1 MKRSVIY
8 ILAAMLAIGG
18 AAQMQAQAQ
27 DLKPVKDK
35 GTKLFGYQDKN
46 KNWVIPPSFE
56 GAKKF
61 KDGLAEV
68 TLKPEKTKFHG
79 VIDESGKV
87 IIPIDCHNINIY
99 YKDNIIT
106 AQRASQD
113 NGLAWGVYNYD
124 GKEIW
129 APQFVYSP
137 TFYGKQGIARSAQ
150 TGLLGVI
157 DLDGQVLIPFDNLA
171 LERAYGGFVVLTDQ
185 FVRKSYDNRI
195 NKTSEFSY
203 PGYVAPYD
211 PEGDPVRAAAWH
223 VGPIGY
229 RFHRNNL
236 RYVQIL
242 PSGRGMSATCSEL
255 RIDWGIDRFVR
266 FEPVPDPDEHP
277 CSMEDPVSGNIYT
290 VKAVLCEADGTPV
303 GDISSWGWIDTE
315 YAEGVT
321 YNAEGNET
329 WMIMRDI
336 NCPALSS
343 FTTPLSR
350 AKTFN
355 HDDVISGLGITSYE
369 LQRMYEPVRYSER
382 ALAILKGENC
392 GITYKLPPV
401 AMDLRMARTINDIHR
416 MPIFRHH
423 FEAGDIVNCKT
434 RMKDG
439 TLELELSDGFVC
451 EYEDR
456 FEDPDFRMEG
466 EEVLYW
472 GPYNDYTVQ
481 LSAELLD
488 KGILGTKDDLY
499 GTDASFGIVLNL
511 YDGRGNFLQTIA
523 RAPVADYYADNWLVF
538 EKLGIALHIRERRY
552 GDRRSDDRRYDDRRY
567 DDQRGDRRYDDRR
580 DDRRSDDRRYDD
592 WKTDSTRPGSPR
604 KLTIPGA
611 ERIAPNLSA
620 LEALGKKPASTSH
633 PDGKS
638 R

>member
-1 MKRSVIY
+1 MI
-8 ILAAMLAIGG
+8 ILAAMLAFGG
-18 AAQMQAQAQ
+18 AAQIQAQAQ

-35 GTKLFGYQDKN
+35 STKLFGYQDKS
-46 KNWVIPPSFE
+46 KNWVIPPSFDS
-56 GAKKF
+56 AKRF

-68 TLKPEKTKFHG
+68 TVKPEKTKFHG

-87 IIPIDCHNINIY
+87 IIPLDCQNINIY
-99 YKDNIIT
+99 YKDNLIT
-106 AQRASQD
+106 AQRVTPD
-113 NGLAWGVYNYD
+113 DCFAWGVYDYD
-124 GKEIW
+124 GNEIW

-137 TFYGKQGIARSAQ
+137 TFYGRQGIARSVE

-171 LERAYGGFVVLTDQ
+171 IERAYGGFVVLTDQ

-211 PEGDPVRAAAWH
+211 PAGDPVRAAAWH
-223 VGPIGY
+223 AGPIGY
-229 RFHRNNL
+229 RLHRNNL

-242 PSGRGMSATCSEL
+242 PSGRGMSATCSDL

-266 FEPVPDPDEHP
+266 LEPVPDPQEHP
-277 CSMEDPVSGNIYT
+277 CSMEDPVSGKIYT

-303 GDISSWGWIDTE
+303 ADISRWGWIDTE

-336 NCPALSS
+336 NCPAIPS

-350 AKTFN
+350 ARTFN
-355 HDDVISGLGITSYE
+355 HDDVISGLGIPSYE
-369 LQRMYEPVRYSER
+369 LQRMYDPIRFSER
-382 ALAILKGENC
+382 ALVILKGENC

-401 AMDLRMARTINDIHR
+401 AMDMRMARTINDIHR
-416 MPIFRHH
+416 MPVFRHR
-423 FEAGDIVNCKT
+423 FEIGDIVNCKP
-434 RMKDG
+434 RLKDG
-439 TLELELSDGFVC
+439 NLELELSEGFIC
-451 EYEDR
+451 HYEDR
-456 FEDPDFRMEG
+456 FDNPDFRMEG

-499 GTDASFGIVLNL
+499 GTDASFGLVLNL

-523 RAPVADYYADNWLVF
+523 RAPVADYCAEGWLVF
-538 EKLGIALHIRERRY
+538 EKLGIALRIQERRH
-552 GDRRSDDRRYDDRRY
+552 GDRRDGLRYDDRRYDDRRY
-567 DDQRGDRRYDDRR
+567 DDR
-580 DDRRSDDRRYDD
+580 
-592 WKTDSTRPGSPR
+592 KADSKRPGEPF
-604 KLTIPGA
+604 KLTVPGA
-611 ERIAPNLSA
+611 ERIAPTLSA
-620 LEALGKKPASTSH
+620 LEAVGKKPAPAK
-633 PDGKS
+633 PDGKA